1 MNIEDIERTKRLTRN
16 PFDSSEVRLFAS
28 IEPVAAN
35 DGRFV
40 HRGECV
46 GCFGCE
52 PCPSTDEPASPH
64 LHLVL
69 EGANGG
75 VRCGPLHIT
84 PIARACL
91 ARWGEDALRVLVQG
105 GWLFPDDIA

>member
-1 MNIEDIERTKRLTRN
+1 MNVEDIERTNRLTRN
-16 PFDSSEVRLFAS
+16 PFDSSEVKLFAS
-28 IEPVAAN
+28 IEPVASD

-40 HRGECV
+40 HRGDHV

-52 PCPSTDEPASPH
+52 PCPSTDGPASPH

-75 VRCGPLHIT
+75 VRCEPLRIT

-91 ARWGEDALRVLVQG
+91 ARWGEDALPVLVQSSI
-105 GWLFPDDIA
+105 LFPDDVA